1 MKQGRARA
9 TASLTGTNSMGKKT
23 IYMSMLIC
31 AWLAAMP
38 VYASLQQEAS
48 ILADK
53 YRGNFNNVKTLKY
66 EYQMTIITEGST
78 SGTRTV
84 PRERIV
90 WDKGKG
96 KLKNKTLGTDIKS
109 YVAEAGTRKL
119 EYCEGSASI
128 MTDSLDDAAS
138 LAMTTPFPGWLWK
151 PEWILPDKPAR
162 VREDGAFLVLVS
174 DDSHPRRELWLNRAT
189 GLLDR
194 FEDTDMRGNVFRVV
208 TCRDWEK
215 IGVTFVP
222 RSIDEEITAKQGT
235 YKRNIVL
242 SVSRINQP
250 ITSDEY
256 ALP

>member
-1 MKQGRARA
+1 MAPGREKA
-9 TASLTGTNSMGKKT
+9 TVSLMGINSMGKRMT
-23 IYMSMLIC
+23 RMSILIG

-38 VYASLQQEAS
+38 VYASLQREAS
-48 ILADK
+48 MLTDK
-53 YRGNFNNVKTLKY
+53 YRNNFSNVKTLKY
-66 EYQMTIITEGST
+66 EYQMTIITAGTT
-78 SGTRTV
+78 SGTQTV
-84 PRERIV
+84 PREKVV

-96 KLKNKTLGTDIKS
+96 KLKNKTLGANIKS

-151 PEWILPDKPAR
+151 PEWILPDKPAK
-162 VREDGAFLVLVS
+162 VREEGAFLVLVS
-174 DDSHPRRELWLNRAT
+174 DDGHPRRELWLNRIT
-189 GLLDR
+189 GLLDH

-215 IGVTFVP
+215 VGGTMVP
-222 RSIDEEITAKQGT
+222 RSIDEEIKAKQGT

-242 SVSRINQP
+242 SVSQINQA
-250 ITSDEY
+250 IASDEY